1 MSPSRQAGIPRIL
14 IVAGLF
20 ILLGLALQAWR
31 SWVLLASYGKGI
43 FQQVLGASF
52 PVRENGQVIFLWAR
66 VTYPSSPV
74 TRTPPAGRDF

>member
-31 SWVLLASYGKGI
+31 SWVLLASYDQGI
-43 FQQVLGASF
+43 FQQRWNALSKRC
-52 PVRENGQVIFLWAR
+52 PR
-66 VTYPSSPV
+66 P
-74 TRTPPAGRDF
+74 